1 MKKDKTNAVR
11 IMDRLNIAYTLHSY
25 PCPEAVSAEE
35 IARRLGTDRERV
47 FKTLVTEGRSGA
59 HYVFMIPAG
68 HSLDLRKAAAA
79 TGEKSISMI
88 REREL
93 LPLTG
98 YVHGGCSPVGMK
110 KQFPTYIHRTAEDC
124 GLIIFSGGRIGLQT
138 ECSLEELRKAQPVT
152 SADITAD

>member
-1 MKKDKTNAVR
+1 MKKEKTNAVR
-11 IMDRLNIAYTLHSY
+11 IMDRLGIAYTARSY
-25 PCPEAVSAEE
+25 PCPEALSATA
-35 IARRLGTDRERV
+35 IAEKLGADPSRV
-47 FKTLVTEGRSGA
+47 FKTLVTRGRSGS
-59 HYVFMIPAG
+59 HYVFMIPAREE
-68 HSLDLRKAAAA
+68 LDLRKAASV

-124 GLIIFSGGRIGLQT
+124 ELIIFSGGRIGLQT

-152 SADITAD
+152 AADITAD